1 MQYIN
6 KFGHIGLVV
15 IWDISPHLMK
25 GFSVAVKS
33 RWLHTL
39 PGSLGLVLI
48 V

>member
-1 MQYIN
+1 MQAT
-6 KFGHIGLVV
+6 
-15 IWDISPHLMK
+15 
-25 GFSVAVKS
+25 SVFECYDTMVPSRLFFAVKS